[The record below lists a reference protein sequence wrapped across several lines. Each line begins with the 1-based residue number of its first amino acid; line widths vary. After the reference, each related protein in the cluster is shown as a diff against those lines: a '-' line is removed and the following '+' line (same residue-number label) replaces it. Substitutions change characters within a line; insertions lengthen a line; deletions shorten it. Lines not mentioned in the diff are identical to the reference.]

1 MANLRGDER
10 KGYVKYMFGRIAR
23 RYDFMNRLMTF
34 GQDIR
39 WRREAV
45 KKLRQQIIRLIF
57 LEFRLFIR

>member
-1 MANLRGDER
+1 
-10 KGYVKYMFGRIAR
+10 MFGRIAR

-45 KKLRQQIIRLIF
+45 KKLRIQPGMRILDVGAGTGDISFEILRQPAPRV
-57 LEFRLFIR
+57 